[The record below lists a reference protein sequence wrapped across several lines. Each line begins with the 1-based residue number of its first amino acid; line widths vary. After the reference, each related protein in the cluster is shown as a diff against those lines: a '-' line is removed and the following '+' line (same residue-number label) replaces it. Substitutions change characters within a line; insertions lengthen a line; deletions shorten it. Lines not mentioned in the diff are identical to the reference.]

1 LSRGDPI
8 WTRCGARGS
17 IWGVQNSAHRRYPGG
32 TDALSNAVATDLRD
46 AKFAAQAS
54 ANIVRWKYGKLLRNL
69 GNTIDALAI
78 PGADADAFRRRA
90 VAEAEAVLKVA
101 GIVAEAFD
109 EESLRLAGLEVRPV
123 PGLDAA
129 GSSTWQS
136 LAKGRKTT
144 EADYLNGEIVLL
156 GRLHNVPTPINHALQ
171 QAANEFARRGQ
182 NRGAWRSRKSTS
194 ASLTRPIE
202 SLRKH

>member
-1 LSRGDPI
+1 
-8 WTRCGARGS
+8 
-17 IWGVQNSAHRRYPGG
+17 
-32 TDALSNAVATDLRD
+32 
-46 AKFAAQAS
+46 
-54 ANIVRWKYGKLLRNL
+54 
-69 GNTIDALAI
+69 
-78 PGADADAFRRRA
+78 
-90 VAEAEAVLKVA
+90 VLKVA

-109 EESLRLAGLEVRPV
+109 EESLRVAGLEVRPV

-171 QAANEFARRGQ
+171 QAANKFARRGEKP
-182 NRGAWRSRKSTS
+182 RSL
-194 ASLTRPIE
+194 AIE
-202 SLRKH
+202 EINKRLPNSPHRELAEALAP